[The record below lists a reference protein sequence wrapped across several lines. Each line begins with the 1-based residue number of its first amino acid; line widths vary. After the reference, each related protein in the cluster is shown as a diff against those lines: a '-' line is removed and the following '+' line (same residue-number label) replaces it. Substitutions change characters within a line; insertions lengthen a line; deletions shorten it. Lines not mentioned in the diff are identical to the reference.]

1 MPQLLQESELF
12 DLDRVVA
19 AAAVVAELNGL
30 LPEGSENVVKQF
42 EPWHV
47 ISNNVAF

>member
-12 DLDRVVA
+12 DLDRVVAA

-30 LPEGSENVVKQF
+30 LPEGSENVVK
-42 EPWHV
+42 
-47 ISNNVAF
+47 